1 MHWHLFV
8 IFGQIDGPPTLP
20 PIPPQL
26 LKSTAKK
33 PGHTFLTITLLI
45 PCPRARTPKL
55 LRLAAAIVGHQQGA
69 IVLHEGL
76 LQLVLG
82 VLVHVLLVVRHDGLG
97 DGLADGVDLG
107 RVAAASDADA
117 DVHPGEFVQA
127 EDEERFVDLIFGLGV
142 RKRFV
147 RKGGTRGEICTLKRR
162 ISGCARERGFPF
174 TLTRPLPR

>member
-1 MHWHLFV
+1 M
-8 IFGQIDGPPTLP
+8 DLP
-20 PIPPQL
+20 PCLPPPPPSR
-26 LKSTAKK
+26 KHSKK
-33 PGHTFLTITLLI
+33 TRHTFLTITLLI
-45 PCPRARTPKL
+45 PCSRARTPKL

-82 VLVHVLLVVRHDGLG
+82 VLVHVLLVVCHDGLG
-97 DGLADGVDLG
+97 NGLADSVDLG

-127 EDEERFVDLIFGLGV
+127 EDEERFVDLIFGWGV

-147 RKGGTRGEICTLKRR
+147 RKGGTW
-162 ISGCARERGFPF
+162 ERYV
-174 TLTRPLPR
+174 L